1 MTAGTFKNTS
11 NISLRDVLT
20 GLEAEGAALGHFN
33 VSDQVLLKAVVA
45 AAAETKLPVVK
56 SRDHD

>member
-33 VSDQVLLKAVVA
+33 VSGLV
-45 AAAETKLPVVK
+45 EGG
-56 SRDHD
+56 SRSRS